1 MIKKEIKKVKIKTT
15 MDPIKNNFNYLFAFP
30 IILGNL
36 DINVSNSDPEITQII
51 YGIFLL
57 SSVALFCFLN
67 IIGYVLAY
75 YLVQKGNYEVKYP
88 KLVKLINYFKK
99 VTIVY
104 FTIEVILC
112 FISLTLIVLFSFL
125 FILK

>member
-1 MIKKEIKKVKIKTT
+1 
-15 MDPIKNNFNYLFAFP
+15 
-30 IILGNL
+30 LGNL

-75 YLVQKGNYEVKYP
+75 YLIQKGNYEVKYP
-88 KLVKLINYFKK
+88 KLVRLINYFRK

-104 FTIEVILC
+104 FMIEVLLC